1 MVNPLSFL
9 NKVIN
14 KARGLSPT
22 SPPPRT
28 NPKPQYKPIPKA
40 PNEPISKIESVTS
53 TPLVKRNVMPDPTD
67 ELIKNVKNKVLK
79 KDLIDRLD
87 FTPNQF
93 GLKNSGNTKARD
105 FDTFINRPD
114 IPEVKDIA
122 KGSPSGKH
130 LDYWSL
136 GKTRPGSNRT
146 PANDYHDFLMGRD
159 PQKEYKTKVLKGTME
174 EKIRDMKRYP
184 GLYKKLKKA
193 NPGLSDRQ
201 LVKKMELLMDDGGTP
216 KDSGVNITSL
226 NHISWKPVG
235 NQKPSG
241 LNHIAW
247 KPVSNTITAKAKTKN
262 AVAKK
267 AAVITGLKNKKD
279 KGPSWWQKFN
289 TVNYEDG
296 STDHSLFGK
305 AGKPTGYAYG
315 ILGNKKKVK
324 TISFPKKKVGKR
336 RQQLNKIGSNFAKFS
351 DDPFFFWQP
360 KDR

>member
-93 GLKNSGNTKARD
+93 SLKNSGRTKPRD

-114 IPEVKDIA
+114 
-122 KGSPSGKH
+122 
-130 LDYWSL
+130 
-136 GKTRPGSNRT
+136 
-146 PANDYHDFLMGRD
+146 
-159 PQKEYKTKVLKGTME
+159 
-174 EKIRDMKRYP
+174 
-184 GLYKKLKKA
+184 
-193 NPGLSDRQ
+193 
-201 LVKKMELLMDDGGTP
+201 TP